1 MIRHMAKQTIIQIT
15 DDIDGTKDAQEVSF
29 SFQGTEYKIDLAK
42 KNLTV
47 FEKALKPYIE
57 AATKVSRG
65 STRSRRVAKP
75 ASTKAPGRN
84 TAAIRE
90 WAKSAGIELSARGRI
105 PNSVVEQ
112 YESAQSK

>member
-1 MIRHMAKQTIIQIT
+1 MAKQTIIHIT

-42 KNLTV
+42 KNLAA
-47 FEKALKPYIE
+47 FEKAVKPYVD

-65 STRSRRVAKP
+65 SSRSRRVTKP
-75 ASTKAPGRN
+75 TSSKAPARN

-90 WAKSAGIELSARGRI
+90 WAKGAGIEVSARGRI

-112 YESAQSK
+112 YEAARRN